1 MKTYILINNTKYKID
16 FNKLT
21 QSNVNCTNGC
31 TRKIRRVNTD
41 ENHSNT
47 NVTHQY
53 HSDAQKY
60 KQKTQY
66 VWQFQNNRNIWK
78 NYDKDTAAFLES
90 RFNQNPV
97 ATFSCMTSRNIYYID
112 LKEKTQTNQR
122 TGNERPI
129 RRQNIKDS
137 NETKYYKEQ
146 NAQYQKYIWEWQRGK
161 DFRRFNATTSNEM
174 ERLFQ
179 TGATEYKFKNS
190 HNNQMYTIKF
200 NQLKQ
205 YNDSTKNA
213 RNIRRML
220 NINQL

>member
-1 MKTYILINNTKYKID
+1 MKTHILINDTKYKID
-16 FNKLT
+16 FIKFT
-21 QSNVNCTNGC
+21 QSNVSCTNGC
-31 TRKIRRVNTD
+31 TRKIKRVNTD

-78 NYDKDTAAFLES
+78 NYDEDTAAFLES

-97 ATFSCMTSRNIYYID
+97 ATFWCMTSRDIYYID
-112 LKEKTQTNQR
+112 LREKTQTNRQ
-122 TGNERPI
+122 TGNKRPI
-129 RRQNIKDS
+129 RRINI
-137 NETKYYKEQ
+137 EEQ
-146 NAQYQKYIWEWQRGK
+146 NQQYQKYVWEWQRGK
-161 DFRRFNATTSNEM
+161 DFRRFNAKTSNEM

-179 TGATEYKFKNS
+179 AGASEYKFKNP

-213 RNIRRML
+213 RNIRRVL
-220 NINQL
+220 NID

>member
-1 MKTYILINNTKYKID
+1 MKTHILINDTKYKID
-16 FNKLT
+16 FIKFT
-21 QSNVNCTNGC
+21 QSNVSCTNGC
-31 TRKIRRVNTD
+31 TRKIKRVNTD

-90 RFNQNPV
+90 RFNQNPI
-97 ATFSCMTSRNIYYID
+97 ATFWCMTSRDIYYID
-112 LKEKTQTNQR
+112 LREKTQTNRQ
-122 TGNERPI
+122 TGNKRPI
-129 RRQNIKDS
+129 RRINI
-137 NETKYYKEQ
+137 EEQ
-146 NAQYQKYIWEWQRGK
+146 NQQYQKYVWEWQRGK
-161 DFRRFNATTSNEM
+161 DFRRFNAKTSNEM

-179 TGATEYKFKNS
+179 AGASEYKFKNP

-213 RNIRRML
+213 RNIRRV
-220 NINQL
+220 INTD

>member
-1 MKTYILINNTKYKID
+1 MKTHILINDTKYKID
-16 FNKLT
+16 FIKFT
-21 QSNVNCTNGC
+21 QSNVSCTNGC
-31 TRKIRRVNTD
+31 TRKIKRVNTD

-97 ATFSCMTSRNIYYID
+97 ATFWCMTSRDIYYID
-112 LKEKTQTNQR
+112 LRRKIQTNPQTR
-122 TGNERPI
+122 NTRPI
-129 RRQNIKDS
+129 RRINI
-137 NETKYYKEQ
+137 EEQ
-146 NAQYQKYIWEWQRGK
+146 NQQYQKYVWEWQRGK
-161 DFRRFNATTSNEM
+161 DFRRFNAKTSNEM

-179 TGATEYKFKNS
+179 AGASEYKFKNP

-213 RNIRRML
+213 RNIRRV
-220 NINQL
+220 INTD

>member
-1 MKTYILINNTKYKID
+1 ME
-16 FNKLT
+16 KLT
-21 QSNVNCTNGC
+21 QTNVNITNGC
-31 TRKIRRVNTD
+31 KRKIRRINAD

-47 NVTHQY
+47 NVIHQY

-90 RFNQNPV
+90 RFNQNPI
-97 ATFSCMTSRNIYYID
+97 ATFWCMTSRDIYYID
-112 LKEKTQTNQR
+112 LRRKIQTNPQTR
-122 TGNERPI
+122 NTRPI
-129 RRQNIKDS
+129 RRINI
-137 NETKYYKEQ
+137 EEQ
-146 NAQYQKYIWEWQRGK
+146 NQQYQKYVWEWQRGK
-161 DFRRFNATTSNEM
+161 DFRRFNAKTSNEM
-174 ERLFQ
+174 ERLFHA
-179 TGATEYKFKNS
+179 GASEYKFKNP

-213 RNIRRML
+213 RNIRRV
-220 NINQL
+220 INTD

>member
-1 MKTYILINNTKYKID
+1 MKTHILINDTKYKID
-16 FNKLT
+16 FIKFT
-21 QSNVNCTNGC
+21 QSNVSCTNGC
-31 TRKIRRVNTD
+31 TRKIKRVNTD

-97 ATFSCMTSRNIYYID
+97 ATFWCMTSRDIYHID
-112 LKEKTQTNQR
+112 LRRKIQTNPQTR
-122 TGNERPI
+122 NTRPI
-129 RRQNIKDS
+129 RRINI
-137 NETKYYKEQ
+137 EEQ
-146 NAQYQKYIWEWQRGK
+146 NQQYQKYVWEWQRGK
-161 DFRRFNATTSNEM
+161 DFRRFNAKTSNEM

-179 TGATEYKFKNS
+179 AGASEYKFKNP

-213 RNIRRML
+213 RNIRRV
-220 NINQL
+220 INTD

>member
-1 MKTYILINNTKYKID
+1 MKTHILINDTKYKID
-16 FNKLT
+16 FIKFT
-21 QSNVNCTNGC
+21 QSNVSCTNGC
-31 TRKIRRVNTD
+31 TRKIKRVNTD

-97 ATFSCMTSRNIYYID
+97 ATFWCMTSRDIYYID
-112 LKEKTQTNQR
+112 LREKTQTNRQ
-122 TGNERPI
+122 TGNKRPI
-129 RRQNIKDS
+129 RRINI
-137 NETKYYKEQ
+137 EEQ
-146 NAQYQKYIWEWQRGK
+146 NQQYQKYLWEWQRGK
-161 DFRRFNATTSNEM
+161 DFRRFNAKTSNEM

-179 TGATEYKFKNS
+179 AGASEYKFKNP

-213 RNIRRML
+213 RNIRRV
-220 NINQL
+220 INTD

>member
-1 MKTYILINNTKYKID
+1 MKTHILINDTKYKID
-16 FNKLT
+16 FIKFT
-21 QSNVNCTNGC
+21 QSNVSCTNGC
-31 TRKIRRVNTD
+31 TRKIKRVNTD

-97 ATFSCMTSRNIYYID
+97 ATFWCMTSRDIYCID
-112 LKEKTQTNQR
+112 LREKTQTNRQ
-122 TGNERPI
+122 TGNKRPI
-129 RRQNIKDS
+129 RRINI
-137 NETKYYKEQ
+137 EEQ
-146 NAQYQKYIWEWQRGK
+146 NQQYQKYLWEWQRGK
-161 DFRRFNATTSNEM
+161 DFRRFNAKTSNEM

-179 TGATEYKFKNS
+179 AGASEYKFKNP

-213 RNIRRML
+213 RNIRRV
-220 NINQL
+220 INTD

>member
-1 MKTYILINNTKYKID
+1 MKTHILINDTKYKID
-16 FNKLT
+16 FIKFT
-21 QSNVNCTNGC
+21 QSNVSCTNGC
-31 TRKIRRVNTD
+31 TRKIKRVNTD

-78 NYDKDTAAFLES
+78 NYDEDTAAFLEA

-97 ATFSCMTSRNIYYID
+97 ATFWCMTSRDIYYID
-112 LKEKTQTNQR
+112 LRRKIQTNPQTR
-122 TGNERPI
+122 NTRPI
-129 RRQNIKDS
+129 RRINI
-137 NETKYYKEQ
+137 EEQ
-146 NAQYQKYIWEWQRGK
+146 NQQYQKYVWEWQRGK
-161 DFRRFNATTSNEM
+161 DFRRFNAKTSNEM

-179 TGATEYKFKNS
+179 AGASEYKFKNP

-213 RNIRRML
+213 RNIRRV
-220 NINQL
+220 INTD

>member
-1 MKTYILINNTKYKID
+1 MKTHILINDTKYKID
-16 FNKLT
+16 FIKFT
-21 QSNVNCTNGC
+21 QSNVSCTNGC
-31 TRKIRRVNTD
+31 TRKIKRVNTD

-97 ATFSCMTSRNIYYID
+97 ATFWCMTSRDIYYID
-112 LKEKTQTNQR
+112 LREKTQTNRQ
-122 TGNERPI
+122 TGNKRPI
-129 RRQNIKDS
+129 RRINI
-137 NETKYYKEQ
+137 EEQ
-146 NAQYQKYIWEWQRGK
+146 NQQYQKYVWEWQRGK
-161 DFRRFNATTSNEM
+161 DFRRFNAKTSNEM

-179 TGATEYKFKNS
+179 AGASEYKFKNP

-213 RNIRRML
+213 RNIRRV
-220 NINQL
+220 INTD

>member
-1 MKTYILINNTKYKID
+1 MKTHILINDTKYKID
-16 FNKLT
+16 FIKFT
-21 QSNVNCTNGC
+21 QSNVSCTNGC
-31 TRKIRRVNTD
+31 TRKIKRVNTD

-78 NYDKDTAAFLES
+78 NYDEDTAAFLEA

-97 ATFSCMTSRNIYYID
+97 ATFWCMTSRDIYYID
-112 LKEKTQTNQR
+112 LREKTQTNRQ
-122 TGNERPI
+122 TGNKRPI
-129 RRQNIKDS
+129 RRINI
-137 NETKYYKEQ
+137 EEQ
-146 NAQYQKYIWEWQRGK
+146 NQQYQKYVWEWQRGK
-161 DFRRFNATTSNEM
+161 DFRRFNAKTSNEM

-179 TGATEYKFKNS
+179 AGASEYKFKNP

-213 RNIRRML
+213 RNIRRV
-220 NINQL
+220 INTD